1 MILGSLSER
10 EKETHDVVEGE
21 SGGGW
26 RKRNPIGGFKAV
38 YVVIHGGSGWVP
50 GSATANRQGGVMGIS
65 ASNYRNFNDRK
76 GKIYFYFL

>member
-1 MILGSLSER
+1 M
-10 EKETHDVVEGE
+10 VEGE

-50 GSATANRQGGVMGIS
+50 GSATANRQGGVGYCQSRMIS
-65 ASNYRNFNDRK
+65 SGNLA
-76 GKIYFYFL
+76 

>member
-1 MILGSLSER
+1 M
-10 EKETHDVVEGE
+10 VEGE